1 MPVVYITLKIG
12 GLSKRV
18 GGKCISFV
26 LSYMPPL
33 TIGGLSNH
41 VGGSYNFDNW
51 WTV

>member
-1 MPVVYITLKIG
+1 MSVVHITLRIG
-12 GLSKRV
+12 GLFNHV
-18 GGKCISFV
+18 GGKCISCV

-33 TIGGLSNH
+33 TIGGLSNR